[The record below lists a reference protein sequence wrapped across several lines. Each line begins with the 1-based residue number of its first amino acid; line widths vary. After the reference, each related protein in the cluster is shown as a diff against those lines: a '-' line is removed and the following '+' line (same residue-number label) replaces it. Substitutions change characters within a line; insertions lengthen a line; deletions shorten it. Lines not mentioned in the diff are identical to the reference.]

1 MNYLVYSD
9 ESSVTGKALGEA
21 LEIPHGSKIPQEP
34 IDTLIRWGSRAS
46 IHPFPD
52 RVINKLKA
60 LKLASNKLESLIA
73 LDQVGVRVPP
83 FGGSPKGF
91 PCLGRKEH
99 HTQGNDIVL
108 CMQENDL
115 KHALNEGCTYFTTYI
130 PTKAEYRVH
139 VFSGEIIKISQ
150 KVEDDESDEAIVP
163 WIRNHGHGYIFVNP
177 RRALS
182 NGDAML
188 AVEAVTNLG
197 LNFGA
202 VDLIVSDDGI
212 PYVLEINTAPALGDT
227 SLDVYV
233 EKFKEIINGQ
243 EAEEQLLEA

>member
-1 MNYLVYSD
+1 MDNFLVYSS

-21 LEIPHGSKIPQEP
+21 LEIPHGSHIPSDP
-34 IDTLIRWGSRAS
+34 INILIRWGSRATVD
-46 IHPFPD
+46 PYPV

-60 LKLASNKLESLIA
+60 LKLASNKLESLVS
-73 LDQVGVRVPP
+73 LDNAGIRVPP

-108 CMQENDL
+108 CMQQNDV
-115 KHALNEGCTYFTTYI
+115 KSALDNGCLYFTNYI

-139 VFSGEIIKISQ
+139 VFNGEIIKISQ
-150 KVEDDESDEAIVP
+150 KVEDEESDEPNVVP
-163 WIRNHGHGYIFVNP
+163 WIRNHGHGHIFVNP
-177 RRALS
+177 RRTLS
-182 NGDAML
+182 SSDSSL
-188 AVEAVTNLG
+188 AIEAVTNLG

-202 VDLIVSDDGI
+202 VDLIVSDDGF
-212 PYVLEINTAPALGDT
+212 PYVLEVNTAPALGDN

-233 EKFKEIINGQ
+233 NKFKEILNG
-243 EAEEQLLEA
+243 EAAVEA